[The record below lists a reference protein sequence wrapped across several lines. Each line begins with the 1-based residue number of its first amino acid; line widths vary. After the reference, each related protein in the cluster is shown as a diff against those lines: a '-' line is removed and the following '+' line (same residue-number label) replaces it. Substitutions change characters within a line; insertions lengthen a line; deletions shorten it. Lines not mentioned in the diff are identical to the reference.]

1 MDRWSSSYAVL
12 KFLLPKIDIKGE
24 LRLKDFGTIK
34 KCKGGLGGIGR
45 GMTWDEHMEAAV
57 AESRAMLG
65 AALRGSSSALPAN
78 IYFGGGIPNFSKHQ
92 NPQKTDR
99 G

>member
-1 MDRWSSSYAVL
+1 LDRSSSYAVL

-57 AESRAMLG
+57 AESGGPVQLFPPIFILG
-65 AALRGSSSALPAN
+65 EGYLTFQS
-78 IYFGGGIPNFSKHQ
+78 IKT
-92 NPQKTDR
+92 PQKKDR
-99 G
+99 R